1 MLHLFPK
8 ETEAGV
14 PKLAAGLAFGSS
26 QQCNGEL
33 TLTIAPDVRSATTRW
48 IQSACVE
55 GSSKMVMR
63 MIVMPFGKDGVYL
76 FLTAGSPDDSAAV
89 VRAEELLRNAL
100 FEIVQ
105 R

>member
-1 MLHLFPK
+1 
-8 ETEAGV
+8 
-14 PKLAAGLAFGSS
+14 
-26 QQCNGEL
+26 
-33 TLTIAPDVRSATTRW
+33 
-48 IQSACVE
+48 
-55 GSSKMVMR
+55 MVMR